1 MTDRQDTWSRRRF
14 LETVGKAGGAAAVY
28 ETMVALGLLRVPA
41 ARAEPLQLPADV
53 GKGQT
58 VVILGAGVGGLA
70 AAYELRKAGY
80 AVEILEA
87 SSRLGGRNFTVRHGD
102 EIEQNG
108 RDPQECRFDADPGL
122 YFNAGPGRIPYHHR
136 EIIHYCRELGVP
148 LEVYV
153 MESRA
158 NLFQTD
164 AAFDKKAVVNRRVA
178 NDTRGYIA
186 ELLAKAVTR
195 GALDEELTR
204 EDRQRLLDLLVPFGQ
219 VKCDNQYKYVGSSR
233 SGYVV
238 QPAVVE
244 AGKIEPPLSLQ
255 SLLASEFWKYR
266 FYQPEDYEWQ
276 TTLFQPVGGMDQI
289 VVKFVEHIEKLGG
302 RIMKDAQVIRVENS
316 AQKVKVSFRNP
327 KTGKEDSR
335 TADYC
340 ISNIPLPLL
349 RRIVDNGTFDEDFQ
363 RAVGAVP
370 FAPACKVGWQAD
382 ERFWETQN
390 EIYGGISWIADTIT
404 QFWYPS
410 AGYFMQKGI
419 LTGLYNYGE
428 TADRFGGLPLDER
441 LTVAR
446 KGAEKLHP
454 GFAKYCKIGLGLS
467 IAWQSVP
474 HLEGGWA
481 DWTGS
486 LEQKKAYQRLLRPD
500 KKFWVCGD
508 QISYLPG
515 WQQGAVLSA
524 QHVVEHLPALG
535 KLEALPAE
543 IFETPFSSTVTG
555 AVAQ

>member
-1 MTDRQDTWSRRRF
+1 
-14 LETVGKAGGAAAVY
+14 
-28 ETMVALGLLRVPA
+28 
-41 ARAEPLQLPADV
+41 
-53 GKGQT
+53 
-58 VVILGAGVGGLA
+58 
-70 AAYELRKAGY
+70 
-80 AVEILEA
+80 
-87 SSRLGGRNFTVRHGD
+87 
-102 EIEQNG
+102 
-108 RDPQECRFDADPGL
+108 
-122 YFNAGPGRIPYHHR
+122 
-136 EIIHYCRELGVP
+136 
-148 LEVYV
+148 
-153 MESRA
+153 
-158 NLFQTD
+158 
-164 AAFDKKAVVNRRVA
+164 
-178 NDTRGYIA
+178 
-186 ELLAKAVTR
+186 
-195 GALDEELTR
+195 
-204 EDRQRLLDLLVPFGQ
+204 
-219 VKCDNQYKYVGSSR
+219 VGSSR
-233 SGYVV
+233 SGYTV
-238 QPAVVE
+238 QPAVVQ

-255 SLLASEFWKYR
+255 SLLASEFWKHR

-289 VVKFVEHIEKLGG
+289 VVKFVEHVEKLGG
-302 RIMKDAQVIRVENS
+302 RITKDAQVIRVENS

-382 ERFWETQN
+382 ERFWEIGN

-410 AGYFMQKGI
+410 AGFFTKKGI

-441 LTVAR
+441 LRVAR

-454 GFAKYCKIGLGLS
+454 DFAKYCKMGLGLS

-500 KKFWVCGD
+500 KRFWVCGD

-543 IFETPFSSTVTG
+543 ILETPFSSAVTG
-555 AVAQ
+555 ALAQ